1 MVHMLNIRRHPAAI
15 AARQARRA
23 VVSNHVKKTQ
33 LKRPRWRA
41 GALQVQTVNSDYAV
55 GAPPTPKLPVAKESP
70 VVRQRSPSPS
80 PVRQP
85 LLPMP
90 GTSTPPWPTVPPG
103 HWFDGDEGR
112 EWIVQPWGSRLEL
125 KVQRRDGVVTD
136 QHWVVRFPRKHCY
149 TQWNIPTWSIW
160 YNCGTHGFEHAL
172 RLALR
177 HKPMR
182 INSKQ
187 TMDTENVKTLSRRYL
202 PEAEWCLVG
211 L

>member
-80 PVRQP
+80 PVGQP
-85 LLPMP
+85 ILTMS

-160 YNCGTHGFEHAL
+160 YNCGTHGFENAL

-182 INSKQ
+182 IDSKG
-187 TMDTENVKTLSRRYL
+187 TMDTENVKSLSRRYL
-202 PEAEWCLVG
+202 PKAEWCLVG